1 MSKLVGDRLP
11 DDLYRRLTGN
21 DLQACAEKAILICSV
36 DANGFA
42 HPAMLSYFEVA
53 AKDAHNIR
61 LATYKG
67 SSTSSNMRRNGKLT
81 MLIIDTRAAYY
92 IKGTIE
98 ELQAEMRCSSQNSK
112 FNLHIEQVLA
122 DETNDESEPGAY
134 LMSGV
139 TYKRST
145 ECPLAKEILAELLD

>member
-11 DDLYRRLTGN
+11 DDLYRRLAGN
-21 DLQACAEKAILICSV
+21 NLQACAEKAILICSV

-67 SSTSSNMRRNGKLT
+67 SSTSNNMRRNGKLT
-81 MLIIDTRAAYY
+81 MLIIDTRTAYY
-92 IKGTIE
+92 IKGSTE
-98 ELQAEMRCSSQNSK
+98 ELEAEMRCSSQNSK
-112 FNLHIEQVLA
+112 FNLHVEQVLA
-122 DETNDESEPGAY
+122 DEANEEFEPGSY
-134 LMSGV
+134 ILSGV
-139 TYKRST
+139 TYKRQT
-145 ECPLAKEILAELLD
+145 DLPKVRVMLQELLT